1 MLRMIFQRLIIA
13 VPTLFVII
21 TLAFAMIKVAPGGP
35 FDGERALS
43 KAVQDN
49 LNRQYKLDRPLLEQY
64 AHYVGGVVRG
74 DFGPSFQY
82 RDQSVTGLIRQGLPA
97 SILVGGIALLCA
109 LGAGLGLGV
118 WAAQRAGRLAD
129 RLVMAAAATGLAL
142 PSFVIAPLLA
152 LVFGVALRWVPVAGW
167 GAPGNLILPVIA
179 LAIPYAASIARL
191 TRAGVVEV
199 SSAPF
204 VRTARGKN
212 ISQARLLWRHILPRA
227 LMPVVSYL
235 GPAAAG
241 ILTGSVVI
249 ETIFQIPGIGRYFVQ
264 GALNRDFTL
273 VMGVVI
279 VYAALIIVFNLI
291 VDIALQW
298 LDPRTRGQST

>member
-1 MLRMIFQRLIIA
+1 MIRMVAARLMLAI
-13 VPTLFVII
+13 PTLFIII
-21 TLAFAMIKVAPGGP
+21 TLAFFMIKIAPGGP

-43 KAVQDN
+43 EAVQAN
-49 LNRQYKLDRPLLEQY
+49 LNKQYKLDQPLLAQY
-64 AHYVGGVVRG
+64 GHYVSGVVRG

-82 RDQSVTGLIRQGLPA
+82 RDQSVTGLIKAGLPA
-97 SILVGGIALLCA
+97 SLLVGGGALGVALLFGLP
-109 LGAGLGLGV
+109 LGIWSARNMGNTL
-118 WAAQRAGRLAD
+118 D
-129 RLVMAAAATGLAL
+129 RLVMACAAIGLAL

-152 LVFGVALRWVPVAGW
+152 LTFGVALRWLPVAGW
-167 GAPGNLILPVIA
+167 GTPSQLVLPVTA
-179 LAIPYAASIARL
+179 LSIPYIASIARL
-191 TRAGVVEV
+191 TRAGVAEI

-204 VRTARGKN
+204 VRTARAKN
-212 ISQARLLWRHILPRA
+212 VPERAVLWRHIMPRA

-279 VYAALIIVFNLI
+279 VYAALVIAFNLI
-291 VDIALQW
+291 VDLALQW
-298 LDPRTRGQST
+298 LDPRTRPAS

>member
-1 MLRMIFQRLIIA
+1 MIRMIAGRLLLAI
-13 VPTLFVII
+13 PTLFAII
-21 TLAFAMIKVAPGGP
+21 TLAFFMIKIAPGGP

-43 KAVQDN
+43 AAVQAN
-49 LNRQYKLDRPLLEQY
+49 LNKQYKLDQPLLAQY
-64 AHYVGGVVRG
+64 GHYVSGVIRG

-97 SILVGGIALLCA
+97 SLLVGGAALALAIAVGMA
-109 LGAGLGLGV
+109 LGV
-118 WAAQRAGRLAD
+118 WAAQRIGSLQD
-129 RLVMAAAATGLAL
+129 RALMACAAVGLAL

-152 LVFGVALRWVPVAGW
+152 LAFGVALRWLPVAGW
-167 GAPGNLILPVIA
+167 GKPSNLVLPVIA
-179 LAIPYAASIARL
+179 LSIPYIASIARL
-191 TRAGVVEV
+191 TRAGVVETA
-199 SSAPF
+199 SAPF
-204 VRTARGKN
+204 VRTVRAKN
-212 ISQARLLWRHILPRA
+212 VSEWLILRRHILPKA
-227 LMPVVSYL
+227 IMPVISYL

-279 VYAALIIVFNLI
+279 VYAALVIVFNLV
-291 VDIALQW
+291 VDVALQW
-298 LDPRTRGQST
+298 LDPRTRTAR

>member
-167 GAPGNLILPVIA
+167 GGPGNLILPVIA
-179 LAIPYAASIARL
+179 LAVPYAASIARL

-212 ISQARLLWRHILPRA
+212 ISQTRLLWRHILPRA